1 VWSRRVSNIAPEDL
15 DQNPIA
21 GPGGAQFLRETGVVW
36 EASEGQIVNLGV
48 FLLCGLLFWTVIP
61 LIWAALR
68 YWSTAK
74 HRYVL
79 TDQRLRESAGII
91 FKSTEE
97 LELYRV
103 KDLSVEQPPL
113 QALVGKVRVILRTS
127 DRSSPV
133 VVLNAVS
140 QPLHVAD
147 LVRHHVERC
156 RALKGVREIDS

>member
-1 VWSRRVSNIAPEDL
+1 VSNIAPKDL

-61 LIWAALR
+61 LIWAGLR

-113 QALVGKVRVILRTS
+113 QALVGKGRVILRTS